1 MRGCKA
7 WYDNRADD
15 LTKEGMLK
23 GIERAA
29 AFILF
34 LSSGVLQRPYC
45 QLEIRHAVALKKP
58 IILLHGELSEVRAH
72 WERAAIRLRGRPP
85 PAPVSNPTILSG
97 VFDTAR
103 VRSLLHFTSCLRSAL
118 RSLKRTQTPNN
129 RERRALRQLR
139 LPRRAPGSRR

>member
-1 MRGCKA
+1 MGFKA

-72 WERAAIRLRGRPP
+72 WERAAIGLPGRLHW
-85 PAPVSNPTILSG
+85 PALVLSLVVGGDREYPEIGLSG
-97 VFDTAR
+97 ISSLVSYPAAR
-103 VRSLLHFTSCLRSAL
+103 FNQISVCSEKCR
-118 RSLKRTQTPNN
+118 
-129 RERRALRQLR
+129 
-139 LPRRAPGSRR
+139 